1 MNARILARLWL
12 LVALVALSSPVLTPT
27 ASAAPEVFEIDKGHS
42 MAGFKVR
49 HLFTQVTGRFD
60 DLSGSVTWDEAAPT
74 QSSVE
79 LTIQAASI
87 NTSHDK
93 RDEHLRS
100 ADFFDAVKYPTLTFK
115 STKVEKTDKASL
127 FKVHGDLTMRGVTK
141 PVVIELE
148 VLGFGNSPYGA
159 RVAGFSA
166 TTKINRQDFGI
177 TWNKTLDAGGTLLSD
192 EVAIDF
198 PIEAVKKKAM

>member
-1 MNARILARLWL
+1 MKARILAGLWL
-12 LVALVALSSPVLTPT
+12 LVAVVALSSGGLVPA

-42 MAGFKVR
+42 TAGFKVR

-60 DLSGSVTWDEAAPT
+60 DLSGAVTWDEAAPT
-74 QSSVE
+74 KSSVE

-100 ADFFDAVKYPTLTFK
+100 ADFFDAVKYPTVTFK
-115 STKVEKTDKASL
+115 STKIEKTDKAGM

-141 PVVIELE
+141 PVVIDLE
-148 VLGFGNSPYGA
+148 VLGFGDSPFGA
-159 RVAGFSA
+159 RVAGFNA

-177 TWNKTLDAGGTLLSD
+177 TWNKTLDSGGTLLSD

>member
-1 MNARILARLWL
+1 MKARILAGFWL
-12 LVALVALSSPVLTPT
+12 LLALVALSSLGLTPA
-27 ASAAPEVFEIDKGHS
+27 ASAAPEVFQIDKNHS

-60 DLSGSVTWDEAAPT
+60 DLSGTVTWDEAEPT
-74 QSSVE
+74 KSSVE

-87 NTSHDK
+87 NTSHEG

-115 STKVEKTDKASL
+115 STKIEKTDKANM

-141 PVVIELE
+141 PVVIDLE
-148 VLGFGNSPYGA
+148 VLGFGDVSGG
-159 RVAGFSA
+159 RVAGFNA

-177 TWNKTLDAGGTLLSD
+177 TWNKTLDAGGTMLSD
-192 EVAIDF
+192 EVTIDF
-198 PIEAVKKKAM
+198 PIEAKRKTT

>member
-1 MNARILARLWL
+1 MKARILAGLWL
-12 LVALVALSSPVLTPT
+12 LVAVVALSSGALAPT
-27 ASAAPEVFEIDKGHS
+27 ASAAPEVFEIDKNHS
-42 MAGFKVR
+42 TAGFKVR

-60 DLSGSVTWDEAAPT
+60 DVSGTVTWDEAAAT
-74 QSSVE
+74 QSSVA

-87 NTSHDK
+87 NTSHEK

-100 ADFFDAVKYPTLTFK
+100 ADFFDAAKYPTLAFK
-115 STKVEKTDKASL
+115 STKIEKTDKANM

-141 PVVIELE
+141 PVVIDLE
-148 VLGFGNSPYGA
+148 VMGFGSASGG
-159 RVAGFSA
+159 RVAGFNA

-177 TWNKTLDAGGTLLSD
+177 TWNKTLDSGGTLLSD
-192 EVAIDF
+192 EVTIEF

>member
-1 MNARILARLWL
+1 MKARILAGFWL
-12 LVALVALSSPVLTPT
+12 LLALVALSSPGLTPT
-27 ASAAPEVFEIDKGHS
+27 VSAAPEVFQIDKNHS
-42 MAGFKVR
+42 MAGFKIR

-60 DLSGSVTWDEAAPT
+60 DLSGAVTWDEAEPT
-74 QSSVE
+74 KSSVE

-87 NTSHDK
+87 NTSHEG

-115 STKVEKTDKASL
+115 STKIEKTDKANM

-141 PVVIELE
+141 PVVIDLE
-148 VLGFGNSPYGA
+148 VLGFGDTSGG
-159 RVAGFSA
+159 RVAGFNA

-177 TWNKTLDAGGTLLSD
+177 TWNKTLDSGGTLLSD
-192 EVAIDF
+192 EVTIDF
-198 PIEAVKKKAM
+198 PIEAKRKAT